1 MFLKYSYYD
10 KTRTSV
16 FKGPWIKV
24 RTYKNRKNSL
34 RHHRL
39 LIQLKLI
46 AFKNSKILKIQ
57 KRTQILTLEIT
68 IFKSIMVVKSG
79 LDFFYIFW
87 VTANWPGQTSL
98 SGIISYF
105 SSSSTFFSSL
115 MEWVLAGVYD
125 FTSQRR
131 LSEFPSINRKVFL
144 KSQKDS

>member
-79 LDFFYIFW
+79 LDFFIYIFEI
-87 VTANWPGQTSL
+87 L
-98 SGIISYF
+98 SAPSELLHTG
-105 SSSSTFFSSL
+105 
-115 MEWVLAGVYD
+115 LAK
-125 FTSQRR
+125 
-131 LSEFPSINRKVFL
+131 LAILEL
-144 KSQKDS
+144 